1 MCVQVTLL
9 TPILAAKQREL
20 TYYRQH
26 DGIVKSVGGLIR
38 RARSGLRDPRQRPLN
53 EAGGTFPPHTDP
65 GKMVTSS
72 HYLEAPRRLRAFVR
86 AHETSLVV
94 LAALVGTISGLVVA
108 AMSAAVE
115 GLHVLLFN
123 LEMGDRLSSQFRIE
137 PLRALLVPSL
147 GGLLLGVAFL
157 LLLRWRPARE
167 IDPIEANALHGG
179 RMSFRG
185 SLIVALQTVWSSG
198 VGASVG
204 LEAGYTQLASG
215 LAASLGRGFHLR
227 RGDQRIMVG
236 CGAAAAIAGAFGAPL
251 AGAFYAFELVI
262 GGYTPASLTP
272 VGVAA
277 VAGYFVAHG
286 IHSDVAGRRRR
297 CGRRCAR
304 ARSRHRGVARR
315 PGGAVRHRHHA
326 RRGAVRDVACQDQAL
341 AAAAAGAGG
350 PRRRPARPDNAAG
363 DVVGARRAAFCRIC
377 FNSAFGARD
386 HFHPES
392 DCFRHLAGIGFRGGL
407 FFATLFLG
415 AIGGHLFAGGFDAI
429 WPGLNLS
436 PNVYAIIGMSALSA
450 SVIGGPLTMS
460 FIALELTGNL
470 WLTTAVLVAVIISTQ
485 ITRELFGYSFAT
497 WRLHLRGETIRS
509 AADVGWIRDLTVR
522 SLMRRDVATV
532 SANMAIEEFRDKF
545 PLGSKT
551 QVVAVDGTG
560 RYVGLA
566 LVADAHAPD
575 IKAPDGLIGLLH
587 YRDVVLHPGMN
598 IQEAIAV
605 FDAAE
610 AELLA
615 VVDIDG
621 EHRPI
626 GLLTEAHAM
635 RRYAEESEQ
644 RRREVI
650 GDI

>member
-1 MCVQVTLL
+1 
-9 TPILAAKQREL
+9 
-20 TYYRQH
+20 
-26 DGIVKSVGGLIR
+26 
-38 RARSGLRDPRQRPLN
+38 
-53 EAGGTFPPHTDP
+53 
-65 GKMVTSS
+65 MVTTSR
-72 HYLEAPRRLRAFVR
+72 YLEAPRRLRAFVR

-94 LAALVGTISGLVVA
+94 LAALVGTIGGLVVA
-108 AMSAAVE
+108 AMSAVVE
-115 GLHVLLFN
+115 VLHVLLFD
-123 LEMGDRLSSQFRIE
+123 LEMGERLSSQFSIE

-147 GGLLLGVAFL
+147 GGLLLGLAFL
-157 LLLRWRPARE
+157 LLQRWRPARE

-185 SLIVALQTVWSSG
+185 SVIVALQTIWSSG

-215 LAASLGRGFHLR
+215 IAASLGRAFHLR
-227 RGDQRIMVG
+227 RADQRIMVG

-277 VAGYFVAHG
+277 VAGYFVARG
-286 IHSDVAGRRRR
+286 FAMLSL
-297 CGRRCAR
+297 
-304 ARSRHRGVARR
+304 GVA
-315 PGGAVRHRHHA
+315 V
-326 RRGAVRDVACQDQAL
+326 
-341 AAAAAGAGG
+341 G
-350 PRRRPARPDNAAG
+350 PVG
-363 DVVGARRAAFCRIC
+363 DVVGRDLAIAALLGVL
-377 FNSAFGARD
+377 AALFGIAIMRGVALCETLLSKTAIWPPLRPALGGLIVGLLALITPQVMSSGHGAL
-386 HFHPES
+386 HF
-392 DCFRHLAGIGFRGGL
+392 AGFVSVPLTVIATIFILKAIASVISLGTGFRGGL

-415 AIGGHLFAGGFDAI
+415 ALGGHLFAGGFDAI
-429 WPGLNLS
+429 WPDINLN
-436 PNVYAIIGMSALSA
+436 PNVYAIVGMSALSA

-460 FIALELTGNL
+460 FIALESTGNL

-522 SLMRRDVATV
+522 SLMRPDVTTV
-532 SANMAIEEFRDKF
+532 HASMPIEEFRDKF

-551 QVVAVDGTG
+551 QVVAVDATG

-566 LVADAHAPD
+566 LVAEAHAPD
-575 IKAPDGLIGLLH
+575 SETAGGLIGILH
-587 YRDVVLHPGMN
+587 HREVVLHPGMN
-598 IQEAIAV
+598 IQQAIAV

-610 AELLA
+610 AESLA
-615 VVDIDG
+615 VVEADG

-626 GLLTEAHAM
+626 GILTEAHAM

-644 RRREVI
+644 RRREAV

>member
-1 MCVQVTLL
+1 
-9 TPILAAKQREL
+9 
-20 TYYRQH
+20 
-26 DGIVKSVGGLIR
+26 
-38 RARSGLRDPRQRPLN
+38 
-53 EAGGTFPPHTDP
+53 
-65 GKMVTSS
+65 MVTTSA
-72 HYLEAPRRLRAFVR
+72 YLEAPRRLRAFVR

-94 LAALVGTISGLVVA
+94 LAALVGTIGGLVVA

-115 GLHVLLFN
+115 ALHVLLFN

-147 GGLLLGVAFL
+147 GGLLLGLTFL
-157 LLLRWRPARE
+157 LLQRWRPARE

-185 SLIVALQTVWSSG
+185 SVIVALQTIWSSG

-215 LAASLGRGFHLR
+215 IAASLGRAFHLR
-227 RGDQRIMVG
+227 RADQRIMVG

-262 GGYTPASLTP
+262 GGYTPASLTA

-286 IHSDVAGRRRR
+286 FAVLSLGISVGPVGDVLGRDLAIAALLGVLAAL
-297 CGRRCAR
+297 CGIAIM
-304 ARSRHRGVARR
+304 RGVAL
-315 PGGAVRHRHHA
+315 
-326 RRGAVRDVACQDQAL
+326 CETL
-341 AAAAAGAGG
+341 LSKAGIW
-350 PRRRPARPDNAAG
+350 PPLRPALG
-363 DVVGARRAAFCRIC
+363 GLVVGLLALITPQVM
-377 FNSAFGARD
+377 SSGHGAL
-386 HFHPES
+386 HF
-392 DCFRHLAGIGFRGGL
+392 AGFVSIPLGVVATIFILKAIASVISLGSGFRGGL

-415 AIGGHLFAGGFDAI
+415 ALGGHLFAGGLDTI
-429 WPGLNLS
+429 WPDFKLN
-436 PNVYAIIGMSALSA
+436 PNMYAIIGMSALSA
-450 SVIGGPLTMS
+450 SVVGGPLTMS
-460 FIALELTGNL
+460 FIALESTGNL
-470 WLTTAVLVAVIISTQ
+470 WLSTAVLVAVIISTQ

-497 WRLHLRGETIRS
+497 WRFHLRGETIRS

-522 SLMRRDVATV
+522 RLMRPDVTTV
-532 SANMAIEEFRDKF
+532 NAGIPVQEFRGKF

-551 QVVAVDGTG
+551 QVVAVDDDG

-566 LVADAHAPD
+566 LVAEAHTPD
-575 IKAPDGLIGLLH
+575 TETTGGLIGLLH

-598 IQEAIAV
+598 IQQAIAV

-610 AELLA
+610 AESLV
-615 VVDIDG
+615 VVDADG

-626 GLLTEAHAM
+626 GILSEAHAM

-644 RRREVI
+644 RRREAV

>member
-1 MCVQVTLL
+1 ML
-9 TPILAAKQREL
+9 T
-20 TYYRQH
+20 
-26 DGIVKSVGGLIR
+26 S
-38 RARSGLRDPRQRPLN
+38 
-53 EAGGTFPPHTDP
+53 AGYF
-65 GKMVTSS
+65 
-72 HYLEAPRRLRAFVR
+72 EAPRRLRAFVR
-86 AHETSLVV
+86 AHETSLII
-94 LAALVGTISGLVVA
+94 LAAIVGIIGGLAVA
-108 AMSAAVE
+108 AMSMAVE
-115 GLHVLLFN
+115 VLHVLLFD
-123 LEMGDRLSSQFRIE
+123 LEMGDRLSSQYRIE

-147 GGLLLGVAFL
+147 GGLFLGLAFL

-185 SLIVALQTVWSSG
+185 SVIVASQTVWSSG

-215 LAASLGRGFHLR
+215 LAASLGRRGFHLR
-227 RGDQRIMVG
+227 RADQRIMVG

-277 VAGYFVAHG
+277 VTGYFVAHSFTVFSLGVSVGPVGDVLGRDLAIAALLG
-286 IHSDVAGRRRR
+286 IMSALFGI
-297 CGRRCAR
+297 GIM
-304 ARSRHRGVARR
+304 RGVALCE
-315 PGGAVRHRHHA
+315 ALLTKVR
-326 RRGAVRDVACQDQAL
+326 L
-341 AAAAAGAGG
+341 W
-350 PRRRPARPDNAAG
+350 PPLRPALGGLGVGVLALITPQVMSSGHGALHFAG
-363 DVVGARRAAFCRIC
+363 FISIPLTVVATMFTLKAIASVISLGT
-377 FNSAFGARD
+377 
-386 HFHPES
+386 
-392 DCFRHLAGIGFRGGL
+392 GFRGGL

-415 AIGGHLFAGGFDAI
+415 ALGGHLFAAGFDTI
-429 WPGLNLS
+429 WPDLKLS

-460 FIALELTGNL
+460 FIALESTGNL

-497 WRLHLRGETIRS
+497 WRLHLRGETVRS

-522 SLMRRDVATV
+522 SLMRRDLATV
-532 SANMAIEEFRDKF
+532 TANMPIEEFREKF

-551 QVVAVDGTG
+551 QVVVVDETG

-575 IKAPDGLIGLLH
+575 IDKDKGLLGVVH
-587 YRDVVLHPGMN
+587 FRHVVLYPGMN

-605 FDAAE
+605 FESAE
-610 AELLA
+610 AESLA
-615 VVDIDG
+615 VVDSDG
-621 EHRPI
+621 ERRPI
-626 GLLTEAHAM
+626 GVLTEAHAM
-635 RRYAEESEQ
+635 RRYVEESEQ
-644 RRREVI
+644 RRREAI
-650 GDI
+650 GEI